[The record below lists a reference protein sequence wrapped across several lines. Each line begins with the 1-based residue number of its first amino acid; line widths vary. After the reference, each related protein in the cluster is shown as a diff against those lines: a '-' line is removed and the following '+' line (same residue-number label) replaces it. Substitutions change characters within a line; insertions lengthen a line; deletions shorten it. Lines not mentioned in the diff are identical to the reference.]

1 MNAPRSLQIPLWI
14 IAAILLIQGLRV
26 TWLVTLPV
34 ALALFIVALAWP
46 LQQGLER
53 RLRQGI
59 AVAVTSTVIFAV
71 FAVATGILALCVDS
85 IVAVAPDYAERV
97 QALSRR
103 VMDAAEGLGLSLDG
117 ERSRQR
123 ALEQLA
129 GVAQVLAL
137 NLYEAITI
145 LSLAAIFVVLA
156 LLEVHDYRQKLEARQ
171 TQTSERLLAAC
182 RDVAHGL
189 RQFVL
194 TRTFTSLLSG
204 IATFLFTWTI
214 GLDLPLVWGTLAF
227 LLNYIP
233 NIGSTIAVIPPMLL
247 ALLSPDAWLL
257 FPLTAFGL
265 GAVEFLIGNYLD
277 PRLQGRVLSMSP
289 WVLFFAMAFWG
300 WVWGAVG
307 AVLGVPITIALVL
320 LARHFE
326 ATAGLS
332 RLIAVQPDADDAG
345 AGERSAISAR

>member
-14 IAAILLIQGLRV
+14 IAAILLIQGLRM
-26 TWLVTLPV
+26 TWLVTLPA

-46 LQQGLER
+46 LQQALQR
-53 RLRQGI
+53 WLRQEL
-59 AVAVTSTVIFAV
+59 AVAVTSAVIFAV
-71 FAVATGILALCVDS
+71 FAVATGVLALCVDS
-85 IVAVAPDYAERV
+85 VVAVAPDYAERV
-97 QALSRR
+97 QVLFRQAIA
-103 VMDAAEGLGLSLDG
+103 AAEGVGLSLDG
-117 ERSRQR
+117 EHSRQQ
-123 ALEQLA
+123 ALAQLA

-156 LLEVHDYRQKLEARQ
+156 LLEVQSYRHKLEARQ
-171 TQTSERLLAAC
+171 TRTSQHLLAAS

-189 RQFVL
+189 RQFML
-194 TRTFTSLLSG
+194 MRTFTSLLSG
-204 IATFLFTWTI
+204 IATFLFTWAI
-214 GLDLPLVWGTLAF
+214 GLDLPLVWGTLSF

-247 ALLSPDAWLL
+247 ALLSPNPWLL

-265 GAVEFLIGNYLD
+265 GAIEFLIGNYLD

-289 WVLFFAMAFWG
+289 LVLFFAMAFWG

-320 LARHFE
+320 LARHFD
-326 ATAGLS
+326 ATASLS
-332 RLIAVQPDADDAG
+332 RLIAVQPAADG
-345 AGERSAISAR
+345 AGKRKSAAASAP